1 MATDRLKTTEELA
14 RDERD
19 RLIKLEVWK
28 YYLIVVKGVRFR
40 EVSLFRGEVEF
51 NQVGFMKSVLCVCQY

>member
-40 EVSLFRGEVEF
+40 EVSLFRGEV
-51 NQVGFMKSVLCVCQY
+51 